1 MYCLGAS
8 NFVVSEIGIAYH
20 CHVFTRTRLN
30 KESVVSKEKILKV
43 SANQKQKIAHGSHFF
58 LPDQDK
64 MNSLLSTS
72 HSSFVQR

>member
-30 KESVVSKEKILKV
+30 KKSVVSKEKILKV

-58 LPDQDK
+58 YRIK
-64 MNSLLSTS
+64 TK
-72 HSSFVQR
+72 